1 MQARYHQFTKEEQD
15 AALAE
20 EKKALEE
27 KEKMRNEGAINS
39 TMDAIDDP
47 THVDK

>member
-1 MQARYHQFTKEEQD
+1 MYHPFTKEEQD

-20 EKKALEE
+20 EKRMLEE
-27 KEKMRNEGAINS
+27 KEKMRDDGAINS

-47 THVDK
+47 THVTG